1 MGQQQLLL
9 LVLSIVI
16 VGTAIVVG
24 INAYSENAVRANFDT
39 LLQETLRIA
48 SDAQSWK
55 QKPEIFGGS
64 PDGTKSVP
72 ADFSGITFP
81 KIGYS
86 GAVDGDGLCFSTL
99 NGTFELEGTTTGLT
113 IKAVNESNTNA
124 VEITVDGTRESNI
137 VISTRIIGGVNET
150 GATTSVADILS
161 ATCNPTDGSGGS
173 DGSG

>member
-24 INAYSENAVRANFDT
+24 INAYSENSVRANFDT
-39 LLQETLRIA
+39 LLQETLRVA

-55 QKPEIFGGS
+55 QKPAIFGGS
-64 PDGTKSVP
+64 PDSTKSIP
-72 ADFSGITFP
+72 ADFNGITFP

-86 GAVDGDGLCFSTL
+86 GNVTNGGTCFETL
-99 NGTFELEGTTTGLT
+99 NGTFQLNGSTSGLI

-124 VEITVDGTRESNI
+124 VEITVTGTREPDI
-137 VISTRIIGGVNET
+137 EITDRIIGGVDET
-150 GATTSVADILS
+150 GTIVTSF
-161 ATCNPTDGSGGS
+161 PTICE
-173 DGSG
+173 